1 MGRIYFINDLCINNS
16 CMTHLIKYAD
26 DTTIQVN
33 VSKFQPDESRDTVN
47 QYFEWSDDNCMP
59 CNLKKCKEL
68 CLQKKCKTNCSNAQ
82 IDHITQVDSLKILG
96 VTFQSNCRF
105 TEHVRSKLVEANRCL
120 FVIRSLR
127 KEGYN
132 QADID
137 HLFASIV
144 LPKITYGLSVYAASS
159 PELTT
164 VQNFLRRC
172 YKRKYISYAIDVNEL
187 IDKSDRRIFNKIKK
201 NCNHPLYEI
210 MPKIKQTSLRLRNP
224 TSLLP
229 RIHTERFKASY
240 INRLYFKYKLFL

>member
-1 MGRIYFINDLCINNS
+1 MQVWDMQIEYEPSPLAQSHIA
-16 CMTHLIKYAD
+16 Y
-26 DTTIQVN
+26 IQ
-33 VSKFQPDESRDTVN
+33 
-47 QYFEWSDDNCMP
+47 NCY
-59 CNLKKCKEL
+59 
-68 CLQKKCKTNCSNAQ
+68 QHSN
-82 IDHITQVDSLKILG
+82 IL
-96 VTFQSNCRF
+96 
-105 TEHVRSKLVEANRCL
+105 
-120 FVIRSLR
+120 
-127 KEGYN
+127 
-132 QADID
+132 D
-137 HLFASIV
+137 HLFVSIV
-144 LPKITYGLSVYAASS
+144 LSKITYDLSFYAVSS

-187 IDKSDRRIFNKIKK
+187 IDKSDRSIFNKIKK

>member
-1 MGRIYFINDLCINNS
+1 
-16 CMTHLIKYAD
+16 MTHLIKYAD

-33 VSKFQPDESRDTVN
+33 VSKFQPDETRDTVN
-47 QYFEWSDDNCMP
+47 QYVEWSDENCMQ
-59 CNLKKCKEL
+59 CNLKQCKEL
-68 CLQKKCKTNCSNAQ
+68 CTNCSNSQ

-105 TEHVRSKLVEANRCL
+105 TEHIRSNLVEANRCL

-159 PELTT
+159 P
-164 VQNFLRRC
+164 
-172 YKRKYISYAIDVNEL
+172 
-187 IDKSDRRIFNKIKK
+187 
-201 NCNHPLYEI
+201 
-210 MPKIKQTSLRLRNP
+210 
-224 TSLLP
+224 
-229 RIHTERFKASY
+229 
-240 INRLYFKYKLFL
+240 